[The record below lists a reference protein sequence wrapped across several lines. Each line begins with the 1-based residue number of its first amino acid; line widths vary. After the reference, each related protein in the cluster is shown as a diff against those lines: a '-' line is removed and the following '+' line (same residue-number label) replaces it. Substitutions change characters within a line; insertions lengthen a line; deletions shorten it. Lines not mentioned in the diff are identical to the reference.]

1 MSVLQA
7 ASQLIFL
14 LIVQLGPWQA
24 RVEAAQTC
32 SVNISGSPTF
42 SSPAEPNQ
50 PPLVF

>member
-1 MSVLQA
+1 MNVLQPA
-7 ASQLIFL
+7 TELIFP

-24 RVEAAQTC
+24 QAEAAQTH
-32 SVNISGSPTF
+32 SVNISSSLTF